1 MLVPVALY
9 GRYTDVR
16 SRMRKVAEKVAAG
29 KGVGESFT
37 DRRTLETETLSSGY
51 LNLFTHPD
59 ISIAQSHF
67 HLTLL
72 PAALHERFGSVDG
85 PECDAV
91 FAELMALPWG
101 PLVFADEKDGFLADS
116 LVAEHGDRRR
126 RYFAAVRSFARGYER
141 ELLPFVDNRGRA
153 GSFWEAN
160 TALRAALRA
169 EGVSAADLARPL
181 SAVRFES
188 ICRTLGL

>member
-1 MLVPVALY
+1 
-9 GRYTDVR
+9 
-16 SRMRKVAEKVAAG
+16 MRKVAEQVASG
-29 KGVGESFT
+29 KGVRESFS
-37 DRRTLETETLSSGY
+37 DRRTVETETLSSGF

-72 PAALHERFGSVDG
+72 PAALRELLGSVDG

-91 FAELMALPWG
+91 FTELMEFPWG
-101 PLVFADEKDGFLADS
+101 PLVFADEKDGFLTDSFIAD
-116 LVAEHGDRRR
+116 HRDRRL

-141 ELLPFVDNRGRA
+141 ESLPFVDNRGRA
-153 GSFWEAN
+153 GSFWQAN

-188 ICRTLGL
+188 ICRGMGI